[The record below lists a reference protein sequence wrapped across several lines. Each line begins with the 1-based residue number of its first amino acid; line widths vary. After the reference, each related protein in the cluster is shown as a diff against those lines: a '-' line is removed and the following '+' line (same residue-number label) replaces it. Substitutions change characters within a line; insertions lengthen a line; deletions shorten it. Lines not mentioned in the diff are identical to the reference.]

1 MSEQAIPSSFPE
13 RTEIAI
19 PAFGSSPAL
28 ILPISRIREA
38 ESRLHESKVVNAAS
52 YSELEYVFN
61 EGYREARKNIV
72 SLEYE
77 STKAS
82 KAVEDAK
89 ALALIDHYNDF
100 LKEKK
105 LKDSSDMRA
114 AFLQQRPDYTSAVD
128 RVNMLKAV
136 ISLMEGKVKVFEN
149 VCRVMKKAMD
159 LEIRS
164 GIIDNNKYLR

>member
-1 MSEQAIPSSFPE
+1 MGEQAIPSSFPE

-19 PAFGSSPAL
+19 PAFGSSPVL
-28 ILPISRIREA
+28 VLPISKIREA
-38 ESRLHESKVVNAAS
+38 ENRLHESKVVNAAS

-61 EGYREARKNIV
+61 EGYREAKKNIV

-77 STKAS
+77 ATKAH
-82 KAVEDAK
+82 KAMEDAK

-100 LKEKK
+100 LSAKK

-114 AFLQQRPDYTSAVD
+114 AFLQQRPDYTAAVD
-128 RVNMLKAV
+128 RLNMLKAV
-136 ISLMEGKVKVFEN
+136 SALMEGKVKVFEN
-149 VCRVMKKAMD
+149 VCRGMKKAMD

-164 GIIDNNKYLR
+164 GVIDNNKYLR